1 MTPLLYSNPQLKI
14 SIFTLNSLFYSYVNT
29 WEKNSHCKNSW
40 HIFVPLRIISS
51 DVIRINWLSS
61 RINIFTGEKI
71 YTFFRVIILFIA
83 DTPVCQM
90 KIGRKDF
97 FHICEKGVW
106 RVGSMGECF
115 SSSLLQ
121 NNVTKV
127 IQFWVWA
134 TKFLLTNS
142 QQLKQNENKVPTIN
156 SLKEET
162 LELNNDPK

>member
-1 MTPLLYSNPQLKI
+1 MTPLLYS
-14 SIFTLNSLFYSYVNT
+14 SLNLESQFLLVYFIPT
-29 WEKNSHCKNSW
+29 WEQDSHCKNSW

-51 DVIRINWLSS
+51 DAIRINRLSS

-71 YTFFRVIILFIA
+71 YTFFTVIILFIA

-127 IQFWVWA
+127 IEFWVWA
-134 TKFLLTNS
+134 TKFQLIIS
-142 QQLKQNENKVPTIN
+142 QQLKQNKKKVPTTN

-162 LELNNDPK
+162 LELNYDPK

>member
-1 MTPLLYSNPQLKI
+1 MTPLLYS
-14 SIFTLNSLFYSYVNT
+14 SLNLESQFLLVYFIPT
-29 WEKNSHCKNSW
+29 WEQDSHCKNSW
-40 HIFVPLRIISS
+40 HIFVPLRIISL
-51 DVIRINWLSS
+51 DVIRINWLLS

-106 RVGSMGECF
+106 RVGSMGEWF
-115 SSSLLQ
+115 SSSLLH

-134 TKFLLTNS
+134 TKFLLTTS
-142 QQLKQNENKVPTIN
+142 QQLKQNKKKVQTIKG
-156 SLKEET
+156 LKKET
-162 LELNNDPK
+162 LELNYDPK

>member
-1 MTPLLYSNPQLKI
+1 MTPLLYS
-14 SIFTLNSLFYSYVNT
+14 SLNLESQFLLVYFIPT
-29 WEKNSHCKNSW
+29 WEQDSHCKNSW
-40 HIFVPLRIISS
+40 HIFVPLRIISL
-51 DVIRINWLSS
+51 DVIRINWLLS

-71 YTFFRVIILFIA
+71 YTFFTVIILFIA

-115 SSSLLQ
+115 CSSLLH

-134 TKFLLTNS
+134 TKFLLTTS
-142 QQLKQNENKVPTIN
+142 QQLKQNKKKVPTIN
-156 SLKEET
+156 SLKKET
-162 LELNNDPK
+162 LELNYDTK